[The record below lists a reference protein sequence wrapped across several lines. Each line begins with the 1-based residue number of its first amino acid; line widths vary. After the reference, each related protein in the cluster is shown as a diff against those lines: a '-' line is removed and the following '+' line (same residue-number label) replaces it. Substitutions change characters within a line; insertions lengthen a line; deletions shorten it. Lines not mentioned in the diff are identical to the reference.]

1 MTMKER
7 GFAAVLLLL
16 LLGGFPALAQEPWKL
31 DAERAE
37 GYHRA
42 GDHNAAWL
50 FYERALRGGCD
61 DGIQIFLAAESF
73 RRQDLTENPE
83 LSAHLYAVARYF
95 LSTQY
100 PENPAVDAAGTFIPP
115 DIEVNRRFIRRF
127 YTRIGGRPPRIP
139 YPAADEIAGLR
150 NFLSEHFMELRGLY
164 AAARNEGIPAAIA
177 FARSRFPRILLSWLL
192 FSLPTGLFLPVVM
205 ARAVSLEG
213 RKSYVTAY
221 AFLLHWGVLGIHRFY
236 LGRVTSGIIW
246 LISGGLFGIGVFFDI
261 FLTGAYVRFWNED
274 HRSLRPVSGG
284 RPPRARRKR
293 PAPKTR
299 PAAPVSRKSKRAK
312 PPRKRKSSPAGS
324 ASPSRRPPPPKKAAP
339 APPPEDDFT
348 FSDPALPAAGA
359 AAATAGAAAAA
370 AASAADTP
378 DFSDDFGDDF
388 GDIHG
393 LDNLDNTD
401 FTESA
406 EAPSGGDFS
415 ADTPIEVQDDD
426 FNIEM
431 PE

>member
-1 MTMKER
+1 MKDG
-7 GFAAVLLLL
+7 GFAAGLLLL
-16 LLGGFPALAQEPWKL
+16 LLTGFPALAQEPWNL
-31 DAERAE
+31 DAERGE

-73 RRQDLTENPE
+73 RRQDLTEDPE

-100 PENPAVDAAGTFIPP
+100 PENPALDAAGTFIPP

-139 YPAADEIAGLR
+139 YPAAEEIAGLR
-150 NFLSEHFMELRGLY
+150 DFLSDHFMELRGLY
-164 AAARNEGIPAAIA
+164 AAARSEGIPAAIA
-177 FARSRFPRILLSWLL
+177 FVRSRFPRILLSWLL

-236 LGRVTSGIIW
+236 LGRVTSGVIW

-274 HRSLRPVSGG
+274 HRNLRPVSGG
-284 RPPRARRKR
+284 RPPTARRKR
-293 PAPKTR
+293 PAPKAR
-299 PAAPVSRKSKRAK
+299 PAAPVSRKSKRTE
-312 PPRKRKSSPAGS
+312 PPRRRKSSPAGS
-324 ASPSRRPPPPKKAAP
+324 ASPSRRPPSPQKAAP
-339 APPPEDDFT
+339 SPPPEDDFT
-348 FSDPALPAAGA
+348 FSDPALPAAGTA
-359 AAATAGAAAAA
+359 AAAAGAVAGAA

-378 DFSDDFGDDF
+378 EFSDDFGD
-388 GDIHG
+388 IPG
-393 LDNLDNTD
+393 LDELDDTN
-401 FTESA
+401 FTESPSP
-406 EAPSGGDFS
+406 EAPSRGDFS
-415 ADTPIEVQDDD
+415 EDNTIELQDDD
-426 FNIEM
+426 FNIEL